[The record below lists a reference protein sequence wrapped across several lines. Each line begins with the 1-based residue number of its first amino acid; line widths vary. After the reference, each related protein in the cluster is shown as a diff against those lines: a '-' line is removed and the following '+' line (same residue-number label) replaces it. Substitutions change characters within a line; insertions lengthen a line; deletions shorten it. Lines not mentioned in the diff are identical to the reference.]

1 MWVVKKMKKNYQ
13 VSDWTYACFYAVLP
27 VNTRYLTM
35 AQERVCVWCQ
45 KSDAGLLANTLLP
58 PVPLEI
64 PLVKGWG
71 VGWVWSTI

>member
-1 MWVVKKMKKNYQ
+1 MLQ
-13 VSDWTYACFYAVLP
+13 E
-27 VNTRYLTM
+27 NTRYVKM

-45 KSDAGLLANTLLP
+45 KTGAGLLANTLLP

-71 VGWVWSTI
+71 VGCLILLH